1 MCGIYGTTG
10 YYDDPTLVVKLGKM
24 GFRGPDHSAFQR
36 YGAVTM
42 GHNRLAIIDLDPRSN
57 QPFIYQQLMIV
68 FNGEIYNYRSLRE
81 DLTKY
86 GHRFTTDSDTEV
98 IVAAYLQYGE
108 SCVQYFNGMFA
119 FVIYDPK
126 SRSLFGARDRL
137 GKKPFYYR
145 HAGNDFEFASQPGA
159 LVHNKTLTTDTE
171 AIRKF
176 FVWGYIPEP
185 ASAWCEIKKLPAGYA
200 FHYDIDKCILKTKQY
215 WDLPIEKAVP
225 FQGDYQQ
232 AKSMLATL
240 LTNAVGIRMHA
251 DVSLGIFLSGGIDS
265 SLVAA
270 TAARHSGKIKT
281 FCVRFK
287 DKSFDES
294 SHAAMVASYL
304 QTDHHSVDCDAS
316 EGITLIDTFGRY
328 YDEPF
333 ADPSAIPSLL
343 LSKYA
348 KTLVTVAL
356 TGDGGDESFWGYT
369 RYRWLSQA
377 NKLFKCPLVFR
388 RLLSSI
394 IHLSHNDRHRLIA
407 EGIRIPE
414 ISTLYALMLGG
425 LDYQWLDEPAA
436 GLSVPSMDIWSAKGV
451 SFLQKMAAFDI
462 KTYLNGDINTKID
475 RATMAFGIEARSP
488 LMDYRVV
495 TFAQSLPVKY
505 KFDGHE
511 QKKILKDL
519 LYESVPKA
527 YFDRPKR
534 GFAVPLKHWFRNEL
548 KDYVLDELS
557 LSSLKN
563 IPGIDAEKA
572 LSMIHEHLSG
582 NCNRSLQ
589 IWKLL
594 IFKQWQQNQ
603 CLQAR
608 VSEQPTLITP
618 GGSLL

>member
-1 MCGIYGTTG
+1 MCGIYGTTAS
-10 YYDDPTLVVKLGKM
+10 YDDQTLGIKLDKM

-36 YGAVTM
+36 SGPVTM

-57 QPFIYQQLMIV
+57 QPFTYNQLTVV
-68 FNGEIYNYRSLRE
+68 FNGEIYNYRSLR
-81 DLTKY
+81 DVLVRCGYK
-86 GHRFTTDSDTEV
+86 FTTDSDTEV
-98 IVAAYLQYGE
+98 IAASYLQYGE
-108 SCVQYFNGMFA
+108 RCVEYFNGMFA
-119 FVIYDPK
+119 FVIYDDK

-145 HAGNDFEFASQPGA
+145 YAGKDFEFASQPAA
-159 LVHNKTLTTDTE
+159 LAHNKFLTVDPD

-176 FVWGYIPEP
+176 FIWGYIPEP
-185 ASAWCEIKKLPAGYA
+185 ASAWCEIKKLPAGYS
-200 FHYDIDKCILKTKQY
+200 FQYDIDDCTLKIKQY
-215 WDLPIEKAVP
+215 WELPIEKTTP
-225 FQGDYQQ
+225 FQGGYQQ
-232 AKSMLATL
+232 AKSRLSTL

-294 SHAAMVASYL
+294 THAATVAAYL
-304 QTDHHSVDCDAS
+304 QTDHHSVDCNAS
-316 EGITLIDTFGRY
+316 EGISLIDTFGRY

-348 KTLVTVAL
+348 KKLVTVAL

-369 RYRWLSQA
+369 RYRWLNQA
-377 NKLFKCPLVFR
+377 NKLFKCPLPLR
-388 RLLSSI
+388 RMLAAI
-394 IHLSHNDRHRLIA
+394 IHLSRNDRYRLIA

-425 LDYQWLDEPAA
+425 LDYKWLNEPAA
-436 GLSVPSMDIWSAKGV
+436 GLSVPFMDIWSAKGI
-451 SFLQKMAAFDI
+451 SFLQKMTSFDI
-462 KTYLNGDINTKID
+462 KTYMNGDINTKID
-475 RATMAFGIEARSP
+475 RATMAFGVEARSP
-488 LMDYRVV
+488 LMDHRVIS
-495 TFAQSLPVKY
+495 FAQALPMKY
-505 KFDGHE
+505 KFDGQQ

-519 LYESVPKA
+519 LYESVPAA

-534 GFAVPLKHWFRNEL
+534 GFAVPLKYWFRNEL
-548 KDYVLDELS
+548 KEYMLDELS
-557 LSSLKN
+557 LSSLKDM
-563 IPGIDAEKA
+563 PGINAVSA
-572 LSMIHEHLSG
+572 LSMIHDHLSG
-582 NCNRSLQ
+582 KCNRSLQ

-603 CLQAR
+603 RLQFQTHRQSAS
-608 VSEQPTLITP
+608 VLP
-618 GGSLL
+618 GGSL